1 MSRSTRAALARTVI
15 ALAVTAGAGTGLTTA
30 GAATTAAA
38 AAEAEAGPVA
48 VTTGW
53 VVENPHPDDLFETRE
68 GSATIVGSATG
79 ATIDCA
85 VVDGVGRADS
95 GTIRPNDWFGATII
109 TTYTSCTGPGGP
121 GIEVFSP
128 EIRMVPTAYDPVTDS
143 LTGFAIVDIWGLF
156 PTAPGCDG
164 TLYATDPLVEVP
176 MSYDNV
182 TSTIEIGPVT
192 TEVDEAT
199 GPDCSAFPPVGGEMT
214 FETTLVASPGFTVRP
229 A

>member
-1 MSRSTRAALARTVI
+1 MPRSTRAALARTAI
-15 ALAVTAGAGTGLTTA
+15 ALAITAGAGTGLATA
-30 GAATTAAA
+30 GAATAAT
-38 AAEAEAGPVA
+38 EA

-53 VVENPHPDDLFETRE
+53 IVENPHPDDLFETRE
-68 GSATIVGSATG
+68 GSATIVDSATG
-79 ATIDCA
+79 ATISCA

-95 GTIRPNDWFGATII
+95 GTIRPNDWFGATIM

-156 PTAPGCDG
+156 PAAPGCDV
-164 TLYATDPLVEVP
+164 TLYATNPLYEAP
-176 MSYDNV
+176 MTYDNGN
-182 TSTIEIGPVT
+182 STIDIGPVT
-192 TEVDEAT
+192 AEVYEAT
-199 GPDCSAFPPVGGEMT
+199 GPGCSAFPPVGGEMT